1 MDSYPWPPRNLPW
14 DRCLFAPISWL
25 SFIPRSAMESPALQ
39 PVTVS
44 FRGFAARVIL
54 GCVAGSLLAFAWGIL
69 SLQLSTA
76 DALNA
81 AFSAC
86 AIWLFASGLAVI
98 ALTAITGGDLHK
110 LPMAALFT
118 SGARMLL
125 AIGLATLLYFAVPVD
140 AKTYWASFLLAGLV
154 SLVAET
160 SWTIRALSALNRPL
174 QSTHAAASVSDDHA
188 AASGVR

>member
-1 MDSYPWPPRNLPW
+1 
-14 DRCLFAPISWL
+14 
-25 SFIPRSAMESPALQ
+25 MESPALQ
-39 PVTVS
+39 PVSPVS

-54 GCVAGSLLAFAWGIL
+54 GCVAGSLLAFGWGML
-69 SLQLSTA
+69 SLQLSTSEA
-76 DALNA
+76 INS

-86 AIWLFASGLAVI
+86 AIWLFATGLAVI
-98 ALTAITGGDLHK
+98 ALTAITGGDLNK

-125 AIGLATLLYFAVPVD
+125 AIGLATLLYFAVELN

-160 SWTIRALSALNRPL
+160 SWTIRALSPLNRPV
-174 QSTHAAASVSDDHA
+174 QSTHAATPASDGVS

>member
-1 MDSYPWPPRNLPW
+1 
-14 DRCLFAPISWL
+14 
-25 SFIPRSAMESPALQ
+25 MESPDLQ
-39 PVTVS
+39 PVSPVS

-69 SLQLSTA
+69 SLQLPTA
-76 DALNA
+76 DAINA

-86 AIWLFASGLAVI
+86 AIWLFATGLAVI
-98 ALTAITGGDLHK
+98 ALTAITGGDLNK

-118 SGARMLL
+118 SGGRMLI
-125 AIGLATLLYFAVPVD
+125 AIGLATLLYFAMPVD

-174 QSTHAAASVSDDHA
+174 QSTHAAIPASDGA
-188 AASGVR
+188 TAASGVR

>member
-1 MDSYPWPPRNLPW
+1 
-14 DRCLFAPISWL
+14 
-25 SFIPRSAMESPALQ
+25 MESSALQ
-39 PVTVS
+39 PVSPLS
-44 FRGFAARVIL
+44 FRGFAARVVM
-54 GCVAGSLLAFAWGIL
+54 GCFAGSLLAFAWGIL
-69 SLQLSTA
+69 SLQLATA

-86 AIWLFASGLAVI
+86 AIWLFATGLAVI
-98 ALTAITGGDLHK
+98 ALTAITGGDVHK
-110 LPMAALFT
+110 LPMAALFA
-118 SGARMLL
+118 SGGRMLL

-140 AKTYWASFLLAGLV
+140 AKTFWASFLLAGLV

-174 QSTHAAASVSDDHA
+174 QSTHAVTPASDGAA